1 MMSATV
7 DMFPDSTE
15 IERRVLKFIHE
26 RKSQDDEFY
35 KKCLTSV
42 LQWGKMQSYSKLN
55 IFGEKAIC
63 GCQVRKCFYGDGSLF
78 NFLSRSIIK

>member
-7 DMFPDSTE
+7 DMFPGSTE

-35 KKCLTSV
+35 K
-42 LQWGKMQSYSKLN
+42 
-55 IFGEKAIC
+55 
-63 GCQVRKCFYGDGSLF
+63 
-78 NFLSRSIIK
+78 